1 MDLIN
6 YYEIL
11 GIRPGCSTN
20 EIKRSFRKKAKK
32 LHPDLISSTLVQA
45 TAGIGADDKFRD
57 LIDAYEVLSNP
68 QKRKDYD
75 RVFPFGTRKEFNYRE
90 FLRSQPD
97 DLFSQAKLMFHDLLN
112 SKYDDALELYEEL
125 FADDHDLELF
135 LGYEDTM
142 DCLFLLA
149 EALEER
155 GDFIR
160 SCRLYKDLYIQELER
175 PYFHHFIAE
184 VIERLRN
191 LSCFKMVSC
200 LPPEI
205 AIDYIQD
212 LIAFDFSGNDNAF
225 FYKKIAEIYCSLG
238 EKNIA
243 KRYLQKGL
251 ALDRKLPGVKKLKE
265 KIGFSEIPAG
275 SCYT

>member
-1 MDLIN
+1 
-6 YYEIL
+6 
-11 GIRPGCSTN
+11 
-20 EIKRSFRKKAKK
+20 
-32 LHPDLISSTLVQA
+32 
-45 TAGIGADDKFRD
+45 
-57 LIDAYEVLSNP
+57 
-68 QKRKDYD
+68 
-75 RVFPFGTRKEFNYRE
+75 
-90 FLRSQPD
+90 
-97 DLFSQAKLMFHDLLN
+97 MFHDLLN
-112 SKYDDALELYEEL
+112 SNYESALALYEEF
-125 FADDHDLELF
+125 FAEDNDLEVF
-135 LGYEDTM
+135 LGHEDTM

-155 GDFIR
+155 GDFVR
-160 SCRLYKDLYIQELER
+160 SCSLYKVLYLQELEK

-225 FYKKIAEIYCSLG
+225 FYKKIAEIYCALG
-238 EKNIA
+238 EKNTA

-251 ALDRKLPGVKKLKE
+251 ELDRKLPGVKKLKE

-275 SCYT
+275 PCYT